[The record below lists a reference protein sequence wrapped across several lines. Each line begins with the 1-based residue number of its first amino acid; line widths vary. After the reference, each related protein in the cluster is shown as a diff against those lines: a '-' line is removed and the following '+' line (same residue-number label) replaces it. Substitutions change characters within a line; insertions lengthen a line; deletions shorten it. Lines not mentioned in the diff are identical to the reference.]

1 MSNGELVFLDL
12 QSLTMA
18 GCFPRFS
25 SRCQQFKEFLNHNGS
40 APLYSVR
47 QRDIV
52 QAAAASVDVRCGLL
66 YLPFVLPS
74 SSLCF
79 LRFMSDHTAVS
90 AIVHEYDDKKYVLE
104 LSPHSILDEDE
115 GCRTAWL
122 TILGTFLIQ
131 FCTLGNI
138 NAFGVYQDYYTRYSL
153 SNKTPSDISWIGS
166 FQLCMQYAPGIIVG
180 RAFDAG
186 YFHHMIAL
194 GSILQVASI
203 FMISLTQWHQYYQVF
218 LAQAVASGIGQ
229 SLLFLPSLS
238 IIGQHFKRNRAF
250 ATGIGV
256 SGASL
261 GGVIWPIVLNQLSK
275 RTSFNNAVR
284 ATGAIAGVLLVIANL
299 VMKTK
304 AHPTGATALKPKLK
318 VILTDW
324 AFMSSIAG
332 AFVVGLGLFF
342 PYFYL
347 QLYAVDKGIDENIA
361 FYVLAIMNAGSV
373 GGRTSNFIADRVGP
387 YNMLIPCLA
396 ISSAL
401 TFSIFGLKSCAGVVI
416 FAALYGFWSGS
427 YVSLIPTLIVQ
438 SASHCGEHG
447 TRMGVAFSLV
457 SASMLIG
464 TPISGALLHSVT
476 GNYMWYKAIVFCGVR
491 FSIYY
496 VCAH

>member
-1 MSNGELVFLDL
+1 
-12 QSLTMA
+12 
-18 GCFPRFS
+18 
-25 SRCQQFKEFLNHNGS
+25 
-40 APLYSVR
+40 
-47 QRDIV
+47 
-52 QAAAASVDVRCGLL
+52 
-66 YLPFVLPS
+66 
-74 SSLCF
+74 
-79 LRFMSDHTAVS
+79 
-90 AIVHEYDDKKYVLE
+90 
-104 LSPHSILDEDE
+104 E

-153 SNKTPSDISWIGS
+153 SNKTPSDIRHDLCSVSNVSIFSTILISWIGS
-166 FQLCMQYAPGIIVG
+166 FQLCMQYAPGILVG

-194 GSILQVASI
+194 GSFLQVASI
-203 FMISLTQWHQYYQVF
+203 FMISLTQWHQVYEIVQVF

-250 ATGIGV
+250 ATGVGV

-275 RTSFNNAVR
+275 RTSFDNAVR

-304 AHPTGATALKPKLK
+304 ARPTGTTALKPKLK

-332 AFVVGLGLFF
+332 SVD
-342 PYFYL
+342 FYL
-347 QLYAVDKGIDENIA
+347 QLYTVDKGIDENIA
-361 FYVLAIMNAGSV
+361 FYVLSVVNAGSF
-373 GGRTSNFIADRVGP
+373 GGRILPNFVADRVGP

-401 TFSIFGLKSCAGVVI
+401 IFSIFGLKTYAGILI
-416 FAALYGFWSGS
+416 FAVLYGFWSGS
-427 YVSLIPTLIVQ
+427 CI
-438 SASHCGEHG
+438 

-457 SASMLIG
+457 SVSMLIG
-464 TPISGALLHSVT
+464 TPISGALL
-476 GNYMWYKAIVFCGVR
+476 
-491 FSIYY
+491 
-496 VCAH
+496 

>member
-1 MSNGELVFLDL
+1 
-12 QSLTMA
+12 
-18 GCFPRFS
+18 
-25 SRCQQFKEFLNHNGS
+25 
-40 APLYSVR
+40 
-47 QRDIV
+47 
-52 QAAAASVDVRCGLL
+52 
-66 YLPFVLPS
+66 
-74 SSLCF
+74 
-79 LRFMSDHTAVS
+79 MSDHTTVS
-90 AIVHEYDDKKYVLE
+90 ATGHAYDDKKYGLE
-104 LSPHSILDEDE
+104 LSPPQSILDEDE
-115 GCRTAWL
+115 GCPVAWL
-122 TILGTFLIQ
+122 TILGTFFIQ

-153 SNKTPSDISWIGS
+153 SNRTPSDIRYLNIFMLFFRTLILCGSSWIGS
-166 FQLCMQYAPGIIVG
+166 FQLCMQYAPGILVG

-194 GSILQVASI
+194 GSFLQVASI
-203 FMISLTQWHQYYQVF
+203 FMISLTQQHQYYQVF
-218 LAQAVASGIGQ
+218 LAQAVGSGIGQ

-238 IIGQHFKRNRAF
+238 IIGQHFKRHRAF

-256 SGASL
+256 SGASF

-275 RTSFNNAVR
+275 RTSFENTVR
-284 ATGAIAGVLLVIANL
+284 VTGAISGVLLIVANL

-304 AHPTGATALKPKLK
+304 THPTGTTMLKPKLK

-324 AFMSSIAG
+324 AFMSSIGG

-347 QLYAVDKGIDENIA
+347 QLYAVDRGIDKNIA
-361 FYVLAIMNAGSV
+361 FYILAIMNAGSV
-373 GGRTSNFIADRVGP
+373 GGRILPNFVADRVGP

-401 TFSIFGLKSCAGVVI
+401 IFSIFALKTCAAIIV

-457 SASMLIG
+457 SVSMLIG
-464 TPISGALLHSVT
+464 NPISGALLMHSAA
-476 GNYMWYKAIVFCGVR
+476 GNYVWYKPIVFCGVR
-491 FSIYY
+491 
-496 VCAH
+496 VCLAFTRHFLIFVLDNACCWRVDVCFLAISLHQRWEEWAPGSFGLK

>member
-1 MSNGELVFLDL
+1 
-12 QSLTMA
+12 
-18 GCFPRFS
+18 
-25 SRCQQFKEFLNHNGS
+25 
-40 APLYSVR
+40 
-47 QRDIV
+47 
-52 QAAAASVDVRCGLL
+52 
-66 YLPFVLPS
+66 
-74 SSLCF
+74 
-79 LRFMSDHTAVS
+79 MSDHTAVS
-90 AIVHEYDDKKYVLE
+90 AIRHHTYDDKKYVLE
-104 LSPHSILDEDE
+104 LLPPQSIIDEDE
-115 GCRTAWL
+115 GSAVAWL
-122 TILGTFLIQ
+122 TILGTFFIQ

-166 FQLCMQYAPGIIVG
+166 FQLFMQYAPGIIVG

-194 GSILQVASI
+194 GSFLQVVSI

-238 IIGQHFKRNRAF
+238 IIGQHFKRHRAL
-250 ATGIGV
+250 ATGVGV
-256 SGASL
+256 SGASV
-261 GGVIWPIVLNQLSK
+261 GGVIWPIVLNQLS
-275 RTSFNNAVR
+275 RRMASFSNAVR
-284 ATGAIAGVLLVIANL
+284 VTGALAGLLLIIANL

-304 AHPTGATALKPKLK
+304 VHPTATGTTAPKPKLK

-324 AFMSSIAG
+324 AFMSSIGG

-347 QLYAVDKGIDENIA
+347 QLYAVDKGIDANIA

-373 GGRTSNFIADRVGP
+373 GGRILPNFVADRVGP

-401 TFSIFGLKSCAGVVI
+401 TFSIFGLKTCAAVI
-416 FAALYGFWSGS
+416 VFAALYGFWSGS

-447 TRMGVAFSLV
+447 TRMGVAFSFV
-457 SASMLIG
+457 SVSMLIG
-464 TPISGALLHSVT
+464 TPISGALLHSAD
-476 GNYMWYKAIVFCGVR
+476 GNYIWYRPIVFCGVR
-491 FSIYY
+491 SPASFLAVY
-496 VCAH
+496 

>member
-1 MSNGELVFLDL
+1 
-12 QSLTMA
+12 
-18 GCFPRFS
+18 R
-25 SRCQQFKEFLNHNGS
+25 
-40 APLYSVR
+40 
-47 QRDIV
+47 
-52 QAAAASVDVRCGLL
+52 
-66 YLPFVLPS
+66 
-74 SSLCF
+74 
-79 LRFMSDHTAVS
+79 
-90 AIVHEYDDKKYVLE
+90 
-104 LSPHSILDEDE
+104 
-115 GCRTAWL
+115 
-122 TILGTFLIQ
+122 FLIQ

-166 FQLCMQYAPGIIVG
+166 FQLCMQYAPGIFVG

-194 GSILQVASI
+194 GSVLQVASI
-203 FMISLTQWHQYYQVF
+203 FMISLTQWHQYYQASFSQLLKKRRSDTLQVF
-218 LAQAVASGIGQ
+218 LAHAVASGIGQ

-238 IIGQHFKRNRAF
+238 IIGQHFKQNRAF
-250 ATGIGV
+250 ATGVGV

-275 RTSFNNAVR
+275 RTSFDNAVR
-284 ATGAIAGVLLVIANL
+284 ATGAITGALLVIANL
-299 VMKTK
+299 AMKTK
-304 AHPTGATALKPKLK
+304 THATGPTALKPKLK

-332 AFVVGLGLFF
+332 AFIVGLGLFF

-361 FYVLAIMNAGSV
+361 FYVLAIMNGGSV
-373 GGRTSNFIADRVGP
+373 GGRLLPNFVADRVGP

-401 TFSIFGLKSCAGVVI
+401 TFSIFGLKTCAGIVV

-438 SASHCGEHG
+438 SASHRGEHG
-447 TRMGVAFSLV
+447 TRMGVAFSIV
-457 SASMLIG
+457 SMSMLVG
-464 TPISGALLHSVT
+464 TPISGALLHST
-476 GNYMWYKAIVFCGVR
+476 DNYMWYKAIVFCGIMLAFGAVIFTFSRYLFVR
-491 FSIYY
+491 DSRGG
-496 VCAH
+496 VRGCLV

>member
-1 MSNGELVFLDL
+1 
-12 QSLTMA
+12 
-18 GCFPRFS
+18 
-25 SRCQQFKEFLNHNGS
+25 
-40 APLYSVR
+40 
-47 QRDIV
+47 
-52 QAAAASVDVRCGLL
+52 
-66 YLPFVLPS
+66 
-74 SSLCF
+74 
-79 LRFMSDHTAVS
+79 MSDHTIVS
-90 AIVHEYDDKKYVLE
+90 VVVPQYDDKKYVLE
-104 LSPHSILDEDE
+104 LSPPHSIADEGE

-138 NAFGVYQDYYTRYSL
+138 NAFGVYQDYYTRHSL

-166 FQLCMQYAPGIIVG
+166 FQLCMQYAPGILVG

-194 GSILQVASI
+194 GSFLQVASI

-250 ATGIGV
+250 ATGVGV

-275 RTSFNNAVR
+275 RTSFDNAVR

-304 AHPTGATALKPKLK
+304 TRPTGTTALKPKLK

-332 AFVVGLGLFF
+332 AFFVGLGLFF

-347 QLYAVDKGIDENIA
+347 QLYTVDKGIDENVA
-361 FYVLAIMNAGSV
+361 FYVLSVVNAGSF
-373 GGRTSNFIADRVGP
+373 GGRILPNFVADRVGP

-401 TFSIFGLKSCAGVVI
+401 TFSIFGLKNCAGILI
-416 FAALYGFWSGS
+416 FAVLYGFWSGS

-438 SASHCGEHG
+438 FASHGGEHG

-457 SASMLIG
+457 SVSMLIG
-464 TPISGALLHSVT
+464 TPISGALLHSST
-476 GNYMWYKAIVFCGVR
+476 GDYMWYRPIVFCGIMLACGASIFSFSRYLFVR
-491 FSIYY
+491 DGRGGARGRL
-496 VCAH
+496 V

>member
-1 MSNGELVFLDL
+1 
-12 QSLTMA
+12 
-18 GCFPRFS
+18 
-25 SRCQQFKEFLNHNGS
+25 
-40 APLYSVR
+40 
-47 QRDIV
+47 
-52 QAAAASVDVRCGLL
+52 
-66 YLPFVLPS
+66 
-74 SSLCF
+74 
-79 LRFMSDHTAVS
+79 MSDHTAVS
-90 AIVHEYDDKKYVLE
+90 AHGHQYDDKKYVLE
-104 LSPHSILDEDE
+104 LSPPHSILEDDD

-122 TILGTFLIQ
+122 TILGTFFIQ
-131 FCTLGNI
+131 FCTLGSI

-166 FQLCMQYAPGIIVG
+166 FQLCMQYAPGILVG

-194 GSILQVASI
+194 GSLLQVASI
-203 FMISLTQWHQYYQVF
+203 FMISLAQRHQYYQVF

-238 IIGQHFKRNRAF
+238 IIPQHFKRNRAF
-250 ATGIGV
+250 ATGVGV
-256 SGASL
+256 SGASF

-275 RTSFNNAVR
+275 RTSFENAVR
-284 ATGAIAGVLLVIANL
+284 ATGAIAGALLIIANL

-304 AHPTGATALKPKLK
+304 PHPTGTTVLKPKLK

-347 QLYAVDKGIDENIA
+347 QLYAVDKGIDQNVA

-373 GGRTSNFIADRVGP
+373 GGRILPNFIADRVGP
-387 YNMLIPCLA
+387 YNMMIPCLA

-401 TFSIFGLKSCAGVVI
+401 LFSIFGLKTCAGVII

-427 YVSLIPTLIVQ
+427 YVSLIPSLIIQ
-438 SASHCGEHG
+438 SAAHCGEHG

-457 SASMLIG
+457 SVSMLIG
-464 TPISGALLHSVT
+464 TPISGALLHSDA
-476 GNYMWYKAIVFCGVR
+476 GNYVWYRAIVFCGIMLACGATI
-491 FSIYY
+491 FSFSRYLF
-496 VCAH
+496 VKNSRSGRGRLV